1 MTPADQP
8 EGPSSRPGGG
18 PSAGRDEPARQ
29 VATPDDA
36 RASEAT
42 DAAIEPEV
50 DPHLLELL
58 VCPLTR
64 TILFYDRAAGELVSR
79 AAGLAYPIRNGVPL
93 MTADAARE
101 LTEADLAKSHLK
113 R

>member
-8 EGPSSRPGGG
+8 EDPSAGPG
-18 PSAGRDEPARQ
+18 AGRDEPARQ
-29 VATPDDA
+29 VAPSKDA
-36 RASEAT
+36 PASEGTGPAL
-42 DAAIEPEV
+42 EPEV
-50 DPHLLELL
+50 DPRLLELL

-101 LTEADLAKSHLK
+101 LTEADLAKTHLK